1 MCVYMY
7 TLQYTFVPKVLP
19 ETATMPQ
26 GMANAFCHHFHP
38 LKCTLNTTE

>member
-26 GMANAFCHHFHP
+26 GMAKPSVIISIH
-38 LKCTLNTTE
+38 